1 MSEKDVKLEETE
13 NANSTTTT
21 ISATVESK
29 EKPVKKGKKPKE
41 PTVSTLQ
48 LFRFATRKERVML
61 LLALFFSAASG
72 ALQPVAI
79 ITYGTYISSLTGNL
93 SMKDT
98 LLQQTLPVIH
108 IMAYMGTASLIA
120 AYFANCLWVLTG
132 DSQTRRIR
140 SLYLHAILR
149 QDMSWFDKHEDG
161 SLNTRLASD
170 TQIIQDGISEK
181 FGLMVTLIAQFL
193 GGLIVAFVKGNKK
206 LDSFCKNDSHLYLLS

>member
-1 MSEKDVKLEETE
+1 MSEKDVKLNEIASSETK
-13 NANSTTTT
+13 S
-21 ISATVESK
+21 VEHK
-29 EKPVKKGKKPKE
+29 KEEKPKNDKKGKRPKE
-41 PTVSTLQ
+41 PSVSTLQ

-61 LLALFFSAASG
+61 FFALFFSVASG

-79 ITYGTYISSLTGNL
+79 ITYGTYISNLTGNL
-93 SMKDT
+93 SMADT
-98 LLQQTLPVIH
+98 LLEQTLPVIH

-140 SLYLHAILR
+140 SLYLHAVLR

-181 FGLMVTLIAQFL
+181 FGLFVTLVAQFI
-193 GGLIVAFVKGNKK
+193 GGLIVAFVKGE
-206 LDSFCKNDSHLYLLS
+206 KNDDITLY